1 MSRKPTYSELNEPF
15 TAGHQRKVIQ
25 LTCAIAKELGLSEK
39 QFKGIYM
46 VSRIHDIGKIKVPAE
61 MGSGKRRH

>member
-1 MSRKPTYSELNEPF
+1 MSRKPTYEELNDPF
-15 TAGHQRKVIQ
+15 TTGHQRKVTQ
-25 LTCAIAKELGLSEK
+25 LARAIAKEMGLSEK
-39 QFKGIYM
+39 QFKRIYM